1 MKRIF
6 CLLTLGVLA
15 FSTDAQTTNAPRTQ
29 LETLETRTNVLIVKG
44 SVEIGTITC
53 SAGGAL
59 VAAKESTD
67 VSTGQRAVGVSVVVR
82 GRDGKQDTS
91 YVDYDELDSLIKA
104 LGLMNTPPW
113 SDTALPQIE
122 ANYITKDG
130 LRVASANTR
139 NNAAMEA
146 IVQSTHACQAS
157 AYLTISQLIT
167 FRSLIEQAKAKL
179 DGIRPK
185 SSQ

>member
-6 CLLTLGVLA
+6 CLLTLGILA
-15 FSTDAQTTNAPRTQ
+15 FGANAQTTNAPRTQ
-29 LETLETRTNVLIVKG
+29 LETLESRTNVLIVKG
-44 SVEIGTITC
+44 SVEIGVING
-53 SAGGAL
+53 SAGGVL

-67 VSTGQRAVGVSVVVR
+67 ASTGQKALGVSVVVR

-91 YVDYDELDSLIKA
+91 YVDYDELDSMIKA
-104 LGLMNTPPW
+104 LGQMNTPPW
-113 SDTALPQIE
+113 SDTEMPQIE

-130 LRVASANTR
+130 LRIASANTR
-139 NNAAMEA
+139 NNAGMEA

-167 FRSLIEQAKAKL
+167 FRSLIDQAKARL

-185 SSQ
+185 PGQ